1 VLINAT
7 LKGTFSPVALP
18 KREFMEHARTIWER
32 LGLPRSRRSP
42 PWHGYDLGH
51 WPADLAAA
59 GGDGRPQRIFELG
72 KNLANERRSD
82 VAMNTP
88 VARDAPK

>member
-1 VLINAT
+1 MFPENPT
-7 LKGTFSPVALP
+7 LGQVAQIHGVWF
-18 KREFMEHARTIWER
+18 EWDGWTWT
-32 LGLPRSRRSP
+32 RRDQGPLTPQP

-51 WPADLAAA
+51 WPPELERQAEMAAKSEY
-59 GGDGRPQRIFELG
+59 FELG

-88 VARDAPK
+88 IERD